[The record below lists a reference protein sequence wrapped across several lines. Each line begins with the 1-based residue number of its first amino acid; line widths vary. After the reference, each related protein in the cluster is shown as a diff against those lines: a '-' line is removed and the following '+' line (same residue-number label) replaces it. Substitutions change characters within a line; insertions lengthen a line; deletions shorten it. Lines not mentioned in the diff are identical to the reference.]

1 MAERLSEKFEIRPW
15 QEGDDLAL
23 LEIWNSARNEVEER
37 QRTFR
42 PDTDAPFSR
51 TLVVTVSGVPV
62 AAGTVVASLLHPT
75 RLWSYVEVAADHR
88 RQGIGTA
95 LLNALREIAAAHGQT
110 TALRVKLAPFSDGE
124 EFAQAAGMKLIQR
137 SRMVRVEPG
146 AIPRCLCARTPTATK
161 PSIEDLATGSV
172 ELTAALWE
180 FYRRAHEWDVPAEV
194 GLGTVNRYFLSDEV
208 RAFGAVVL
216 RDHIREAAAEGKKSD
231 CCVCGELPP
240 LRD

>member
-37 QRTFR
+37 QRGLFG

-51 TLVVTVSGVPV
+51 TLVVTASGVPV

-95 LLNALREIAAAHGQT
+95 LLDALREIAAAHGQT
-110 TALRVKLAPFSDGE
+110 TALRVKLSPFSDGE

-146 AIPRCLCARTPTATK
+146 AIPPV
-161 PSIEDLATGSV
+161 S
-172 ELTAALWE
+172 
-180 FYRRAHEWDVPAEV
+180 
-194 GLGTVNRYFLSDEV
+194 
-208 RAFGAVVL
+208 L
-216 RDHIREAAAEGKKSD
+216 RQDADGNETQGD
-231 CCVCGELPP
+231 
-240 LRD
+240 